1 VTESQRI
8 ALVTGASRGIGR
20 AILKRLGETGLRV
33 IGTATTDEGAAS
45 ITAALAEWKL
55 DGRGEVLRVD
65 DPTSVEATMKRLDD
79 AGEMPLVL
87 VNNAGITRDNLLLRM
102 RDDEWSGVMET
113 NVGALY
119 RLCKPVLRTMTRARW
134 GRIVNLSSVVG
145 RMGNSGQ
152 TNYAASK
159 AAIEGFTRALAH
171 EVGSRQITVNAV
183 APGFIATDMTEKLT
197 DAQREALTE
206 RIPLGRLG
214 TPEDVANVVAFV
226 VSDAASYITGATIHV
241 NGGMYMT

>member
-1 VTESQRI
+1 MTESQRI

-197 DAQREALTE
+197 DAQREALTA

-214 TPEDVANVVAFV
+214 TPEDVADVVAFI

>member
-1 VTESQRI
+1 VTKRI

-20 AILKRLGETGLRV
+20 AILKRLGESGFIV
-33 IGTATTDEGAAS
+33 VGTATTDEGA
-45 ITAALAEWKL
+45 TAIGTALHAWSVE
-55 DGRGEVLRVD
+55 GRGEVVRVD
-65 DPTSVEATMKRLDD
+65 DAGSVDGLMKRLDE
-79 AGEMPLVL
+79 AELMPLVL

-102 RDDEWSGVMET
+102 KEEEWGSVIDT
-113 NVGALY
+113 NIGALY

-134 GRIVNLSSVVG
+134 GRIINMSSVVG
-145 RMGNSGQ
+145 RMGNGGQ

-183 APGFIATDMTEKLT
+183 APGFITTDMTEQLSGE
-197 DAQREALTE
+197 QRDALTS
-206 RIPLGRLG
+206 RVPLGRLG
-214 TPEDVANVVAFV
+214 TPEDVANVVAFLA
-226 VSDAASYITGATIHV
+226 SDAAEYITGATIHV

>member
-1 VTESQRI
+1 VTELRRI

-33 IGTATTDEGAAS
+33 IGTATTDEGAAA

-65 DPTSVEATMKRLDD
+65 DPTSVDATMKRLDD
-79 AGEMPLVL
+79 AAEMPLVL

-102 RDDEWSGVMET
+102 RDDEWSGVMDT

-197 DAQREALTE
+197 DAQREALTA

-226 VSDAASYITGATIHV
+226 VSDAASYITGATIPV